1 MKIHILVAALL
12 TGLFGIAVS
21 GRANAEQAHSE
32 LATDLTVDLGGGVL
46 MEFVL
51 IQPGAFQ
58 MGSTHRSDEQPIHT
72 VTIAKPF
79 YMGKYL
85 VTQAQW
91 LRING
96 PMNASNFKGATNPV
110 ETVGCNECEWFMA
123 KLKKQ
128 APGRTYR
135 LPTEAEWE
143 YACRAGSTSD
153 YYFGSDTNRLGEYAW
168 YGANSNNKTHPVGE
182 KKPNAWGLYDMHGN
196 VWEWCADVYHAT
208 YAGAPTDGSAWTQG
222 GTGQRVLRG
231 GSWLADARYV
241 RAAVRN
247 GLDTDYRYM
256 YYGFRVVAEVDESQ
270 PK

>member
-1 MKIHILVAALL
+1 MKIHKLVAALM
-12 TGLFGIAVS
+12 TGVLGLAFS
-21 GRANAEQAHSE
+21 ERANADQASSV
-32 LATDLTVDLGGGVL
+32 LASNLTIDLGGGVP

-58 MGSTHRSDEQPIHT
+58 MGSTHRSDEQPVHS

-79 YMGKYL
+79 YLGKYL

-91 LRING
+91 QRING

-110 ETVGCNECEWFMA
+110 ETVGCNECEWFMT
-123 KLKKQ
+123 KLRKQ
-128 APGRTYR
+128 APGYTYR

-143 YACRAGSTSD
+143 YACRAGSTGD
-153 YYFGSDTNRLGEYAW
+153 YCFGSETNRLGEYAW
-168 YGANSNNKTHPVGE
+168 YGANSNNRHHPVGE

-196 VWEWCADVYHAT
+196 IWEWCADVYHAT
-208 YAGAPTDGSAWTQG
+208 YDGAPADGSAWTQG

-231 GSWLADARYV
+231 GSWLADASYV

-247 GLDTDYRYM
+247 GLDADYRYM
-256 YYGFRVVAEVDESQ
+256 YYGFRVVAEVDGAQ